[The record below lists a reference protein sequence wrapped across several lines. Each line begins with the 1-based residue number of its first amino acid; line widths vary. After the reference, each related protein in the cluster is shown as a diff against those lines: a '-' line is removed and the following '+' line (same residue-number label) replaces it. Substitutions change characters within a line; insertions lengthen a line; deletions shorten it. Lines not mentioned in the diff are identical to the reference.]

1 MTRSPENDAMAI
13 DLTHSRDQSPAS
25 EATFR
30 TLTLQS
36 PTLCQLN
43 EWQYPPRTITS
54 SGNKDLPPLLQ
65 QRPWN
70 HNDKE
75 NERVSQTA
83 LKRKN
88 QEEDLP
94 RKRDSLLM
102 LQSSSPATGSHTSTL
117 ASLLAALRDDTQ
129 AGDSDCHQTNVE
141 HSTVNAVETGVGGE
155 MEKANRSRTHN
166 SGARSRAIDK
176 KKASRNYMLSYFK
189 EWCIRKE
196 YTDGDWVTREKYI
209 AYAKEITAPQSHTD
223 NDIPRLSVKPLFV
236 KSRIGRSAQR
246 ASLSTVENY
255 LRAVR
260 VLYKSQCLVD
270 GIIPNVVE
278 GLGKAEIDAIM
289 KDYDKLLKYTT
300 SKRLGKGGKDE
311 GGEEEGSEDE
321 GGEDEGDQDDADNS
335 EDEDD
340 ASGESNPS
348 REGSVPQ
355 EETIS
360 RQQDEPLSTAPSVQ
374 ESRQQSDDEQDDS
387 KIDSNR
393 SNAEGKRSLRA
404 LTPISQRQ
412 YQHFIFAGA
421 SQWHHL
427 SHQTQWKEW
436 CIRKRYTDGY
446 RVTSKKFIAYAKE
459 LTAQEEYYDKDN
471 PHLCVKPF
479 IVNAHKG
486 PDARRASKSTVR
498 AALTAV
504 RALYMDQCT
513 REKVAPNVIV
523 DLAKTAIDTILMDY
537 QNLLKSDPSL
547 PRVVSP
553 DGQDIV
559 NVHQDV
565 ERRDSKL
572 HENVQQ
578 EAEYQEEEH
587 HETEHQEASHQETVQ
602 KEVTLRADAR
612 SSAPERAYSLVLLR
626 KSMKTLWTPQTKH
639 SSRGNSWMF
648 AQRDRLRLAYGF
660 FETDTGT
667 NLAALLP
674 PQLHHL
680 QIRSEHDVQVTNA
693 VAVVVDSRK
702 AYSDSERYSIFLR
715 EDDVHIC
722 PVGALAFFLLAK
734 WMDKKSYPN
743 FDNDNWTTVPV
754 EFLNDALKAGDITS
768 SEHEGGSSLISQ
780 FAVSMYTKVD
790 VRPYRAFFDHLTRS
804 PSPVQSKYKKIPPI
818 FLSATL
824 SQKAVFG
831 LSRNRILPP
840 PDLQR
845 QLFPFVEDF
854 YDDSKDW
861 KIWVENIMMDRPED
875 ANRLQE
881 RERDNEYYRADYPI
895 IRLLLFV
902 AGLRKVILQDFA
914 AMLAGEGSEEG
925 EKRMGYDHIFA
936 IKHPVLSSPAF
947 REFTTHLR
955 EAMVADPAEQ
965 SKTVAETNQPAEEAT
980 VQTLQVQETRS
991 LANRT
996 RSVTVIRQASEEPY
1010 LDSFVDGMT
1019 DTEIAIVEEQPLST
1033 EESLPIVARTQHQ
1046 GTETDSLLQTIQ
1058 ELCARVAS
1066 LEQHEKPGQD
1076 TERPTPSSA
1085 TTTIRN
1091 QVSTSA
1097 VSQVKNT
1104 SIDMDTTMDVDMEV
1118 DVAVTADRGAKG
1130 NITSNKK
1137 DSERLLQEN
1146 QDLRDKVAAL
1156 ERVNRELAEL
1166 NQVRQRLSSS
1176 RTPEPPILLTRA
1188 ASVPRS
1194 RVVSVAHDGHTN
1206 GSNRRGG
1213 GTAYFSPVS
1222 VVQDHHSTLSTITTV
1237 ANNTISNQST
1247 NSNRSNRSETPTSL
1261 RQEVQDLRNQL
1272 ASLEQEE
1279 QQVLDY
1285 ATVAI
1290 ESVEFL
1296 DNKINQIEQ
1305 SMHGLWSMIARNEA
1319 AKFAASLNAP
1329 ASLTA
1334 AAAVTSGGPRSP
1346 RSPSLGLSS
1355 PPPLTG
1361 ATAPAA
1367 FPLQYQHQH
1376 QDPLNRLA
1384 ARLRVDTLPLRSR
1397 VASAASSN
1405 ASAADVASSVH
1416 GKMRS

>member
-36 PTLCQLN
+36 PTLCQQN

-65 QRPWN
+65 PRLLN
-70 HNDKE
+70 YNDKE
-75 NERVSQTA
+75 NERVSQPA

-94 RKRDSLLM
+94 RKRDSLLT

-129 AGDSDCHQTNVE
+129 AGDSDCQQTHVE
-141 HSTVNAVETGVGGE
+141 HSTVTAVETGVGGE

-300 SKRLGKGGKDE
+300 SKRLSKGGKDE
-311 GGEEEGSEDE
+311 GGEEGSEDE

-340 ASGESNPS
+340 ASG
-348 REGSVPQ
+348 
-355 EETIS
+355 
-360 RQQDEPLSTAPSVQ
+360 
-374 ESRQQSDDEQDDS
+374 
-387 KIDSNR
+387 
-393 SNAEGKRSLRA
+393 
-404 LTPISQRQ
+404 
-412 YQHFIFAGA
+412 
-421 SQWHHL
+421 
-427 SHQTQWKEW
+427 
-436 CIRKRYTDGY
+436 
-446 RVTSKKFIAYAKE
+446 AYAKE
-459 LTAQEEYYDKDN
+459 LTAREEYYDKDN

-553 DGQDIV
+553 DGQDVV
-559 NVHQDV
+559 NVHKDV
-565 ERRDSKL
+565 ERRDIYEDIMDSPNQAFFTREL
-572 HENVQQ
+572 VDVC
-578 EAEYQEEEH
+578 A
-587 HETEHQEASHQETVQ
+587 AGSI
-602 KEVTLRADAR
+602 
-612 SSAPERAYSLVLLR
+612 APGVC
-626 KSMKTLWTPQTKH
+626 
-639 SSRGNSWMF
+639 
-648 AQRDRLRLAYGF
+648 
-660 FETDTGT
+660 
-667 NLAALLP
+667 
-674 PQLHHL
+674 
-680 QIRSEHDVQVTNA
+680 
-693 VAVVVDSRK
+693 
-702 AYSDSERYSIFLR
+702 DSERYSIFLR

-754 EFLNDALKAGDITS
+754 EFLNDALKAGDITRQ
-768 SEHEGGSSLISQ
+768 HEGGSSLISQ
-780 FAVSMYTKVD
+780 FAESMYTKVD
-790 VRPYRAFFDHLTRS
+790 ARPYRAFFDHLTRS

-818 FLSATL
+818 ILSATL

-861 KIWVENIMMDRPED
+861 KMWVENIMMDRPED

-1019 DTEIAIVEEQPLST
+1019 NIEIAIVEEQPLST
-1033 EESLPIVARTQHQ
+1033 EESLPIVARTQQQ

-1066 LEQHEKPGQD
+1066 LEQHEKPGQN
-1076 TERPTPSSA
+1076 TERPTPLSA

-1104 SIDMDTTMDVDMEV
+1104 SIDMDTTMDVDMEI
-1118 DVAVTADRGAKG
+1118 DVAVTADRLAVTADRGAKG

-1146 QDLRDKVAAL
+1146 QDLRVKVAAL

-1166 NQVRQRLSSS
+1166 NQVRQRLSS
-1176 RTPEPPILLTRA
+1176 RTPEPLILSTRA

-1194 RVVSVAHDGHTN
+1194 RVVSVAHDGHTS
-1206 GSNRRGG
+1206 GSNMRGG

-1261 RQEVQDLRNQL
+1261 RQEVQDLRDQL

-1296 DNKINQIEQ
+1296 DNKVNQIEQ

-1376 QDPLNRLA
+1376 QDPLGRLA

-1397 VASAASSN
+1397 VASAASAASST